1 MIDLTYDELA
11 TELGLKLC
19 ACVID
24 DTTSGHVQGWV
35 DWILGDVH
43 WMNRQV
49 RKGGVYRFLILTYR
63 SPMGEPAWRKHWKRN
78 VFAFHFA
85 LTRLRMRLPAE
96 LADQDKAYVRY
107 LLRNPADRPKRSE
120 AHEAWRWASR

>member
-49 RKGGVYRFLILTYR
+49 RKGGGDIPTPPPPR
-63 SPMGEPAWRKHWKRN
+63 SGGDPRIPPRTVGALRT
-78 VFAFHFA
+78 AHFA
-85 LTRLRMRLPAE
+85 ARVVCAAARGRIGLQIE
-96 LADQDKAYVRY
+96 
-107 LLRNPADRPKRSE
+107 S
-120 AHEAWRWASR
+120 